1 MKAVVQRVAHARVEV
16 DSEVVGSIDHGLLVY
31 LGVAVGDSSRDTE
44 WLANKVLNLRVFE
57 DEEGKMNRDV
67 SQVAGSLLV
76 ISQFTLLG
84 DCKKGN
90 RPSFALAMP
99 PQEAEQMYES
109 FVALMRDK
117 SRDKGVSVATGR
129 FRADMKVH
137 SLNDGPITMLIDSR
151 DGEAKEPGLASTV
164 PSSG

>member
-16 DSEVVGSIDHGLLVY
+16 AGEVVGSIDRGLLVY
-31 LGVAVGDSSRDTE
+31 LGVASGDTQRDLE
-44 WLANKVLNLRVFE
+44 WLANKVHNLRIFE
-57 DEEGKMNRDV
+57 DEQGKMNRDV
-67 SQVAGSLLV
+67 SDVSGSLLV

-84 DCKKGN
+84 DCRKGN

-99 PQEAEQMYES
+99 PKEAEEMYES
-109 FVALMRDK
+109 FVAFLRDK
-117 SRDKGVSVATGR
+117 GRDKGVSVATGR

-151 DGEAKEPGLASTV
+151 EGEAKEPALASTL

>member
-16 DSEVVGSIDHGLLVY
+16 NGEVVGSIDRGLLVY
-31 LGVAVGDSSRDTE
+31 LGVAVNDTSRDTE
-44 WLANKVLNLRVFE
+44 WLANKVQNLRIFE
-57 DEEGKMNRDV
+57 DEQGKMNRDV
-67 SQVAGSLLV
+67 ADVKGGVLV

-109 FVALMRDK
+109 FVASVRDK
-117 SRDKGVSVATGR
+117 GRDKGVSVSTGR

-151 DGEAKEPGLASTV
+151 EGEAKEPGLASTL
-164 PSSG
+164 PSQG

>member
-16 DSEVVGSIDHGLLVY
+16 SGEVVGSIDRGLLVY
-31 LGVAVGDSSRDTE
+31 LGVASGDTPRDLE
-44 WLANKVLNLRVFE
+44 WLANKVQNLRIFE
-57 DEEGKMNRDV
+57 DEEGKMNRDI

-84 DCKKGN
+84 DCRKGN

-109 FVALMRDK
+109 FVALLREK
-117 SRDKGVSVATGR
+117 VREKGVSVATGR
-129 FRADMKVH
+129 FRADMQVH
-137 SLNDGPITMLIDSR
+137 SQNDGPITMLIDSR
-151 DGEAKEPGLASTV
+151 EGEAKEPGLASTL